1 MKAYQKWRKWA
12 DEKVC
17 CDYSLH
23 MAITVRASFPV
34 SLGINFREGAKRMG
48 SLTITT
54 KNDSAAA

>member
-34 SLGINFREGAKRMG
+34 SLGINFREGGKDDG
-48 SLTITT
+48 IFD
-54 KNDSAAA
+54 NYD

>member
-34 SLGINFREGAKRMG
+34 SLGINFREGGRMG